1 MVKVEHTTLVN
12 AESTSVSS
20 KRRWKAP
27 TALGVAA
34 VVVAGAGVFGLEK
47 SGVLDGGSGGSG
59 SGLSD
64 NAYVAQPVTDAAP
77 ATVSV
82 ANGAGNVVPNT
93 PIVLTAPV
101 GETIGSVTIADASA
115 NTVPGTLST
124 DRRTWTSSADL
135 RVADTYELTAET
147 SEPAS
152 NGVGLQHETFSTAAE
167 DNNIK
172 FYDMYPIDGSTV
184 GVGQPVVLDFEH
196 PVPAADR
203 AAVERALTVYSTP
216 AQSGSWGWLSDQRV
230 DYRPA
235 SYWQP
240 GTKVHVAMALDG
252 VQIGDGQFGAKD
264 HTLDFTVGRDQ
275 ETVVNV
281 SSDEATVYR
290 SGQAVHSF
298 AVSGGMPGLDTWGGT
313 FAVIDKTSD
322 IDMNSESSGLG
333 DEYNVP
339 DVKWDVH
346 FTYSGSYVHSAPWS
360 VADQGVRN
368 VSHGC
373 VGTNPTDAEWFF
385 DSTLPGDIIRV
396 VGSPRTGALGNGFND
411 WQESWTGWQSLS
423 AL

>member
-1 MVKVEHTTLVN
+1 MVKAEHTTLVN

-27 TALGVAA
+27 AALGVAA
-34 VVVAGAGVFGLEK
+34 VVVAGAGWFGLHK
-47 SGVLDGGSGGSG
+47 FGVLGDGGSGLGA
-59 SGLSD
+59 D
-64 NAYVAQPVTDAAP
+64 AFVAQPIGEAAP
-77 ATVSV
+77 AKVSI
-82 ANGAGNVVPNT
+82 ADGTSGLAPNT
-93 PIVLTAPV
+93 PVVLTAPA
-101 GETIGSVTIADASA
+101 GETIGSVTVTDAAA
-115 NTVPGTLST
+115 NAVPGTFSA

-135 RVADTYELTAET
+135 RVADSYQLTAET
-147 SEPAS
+147 SKPSA

-167 DNNIK
+167 QNAIK
-172 FYDMYPIDGSTV
+172 FDDMYPIDGSTV
-184 GVGQPVVLDFEH
+184 GVGEPVVLEFEN

-216 AQSGSWGWLSDQRV
+216 AQPGSWGWLSSRRV

-235 SYWQP
+235 GYWQP

-252 VQIGDGQFGAKD
+252 VPIGNGQFGAKD

-275 ETVVNV
+275 ETTVNV
-281 SSDEATVYR
+281 GSDQAVVYR
-290 SGQAVHSF
+290 DGQAVHTF

-313 FAVIDKTSD
+313 FAVIDKESD
-322 IDMNSESSGLG
+322 IDMNSESAGLG
-333 DEYNVP
+333 DEYNMP

-360 VADQGVRN
+360 VSEQGVRN

-373 VGTNPTDAEWFF
+373 VGTNPTDAEWFYA
-385 DSTLPGDIIRV
+385 STLPGDIIRV

-411 WQESWTGWQSLS
+411 WQESWSSWQSLS
-423 AL
+423 AV